1 MESWQDFWQ
10 DFFSIELVL
19 KDGFCAAVEGVVG
32 GVVLVDVDD
41 GYSQE
46 VYYQLIR

>member
-1 MESWQDFWQ
+1 MLVDL
-10 DFFSIELVL
+10 IVL
-19 KDGFCAAVEGVVG
+19 KDGFCAAVEGVAG

-41 GYSQE
+41 EYSQE